1 GVHANSRLGMSLK
14 IICSPRPLGSAEIA
28 ATAVT
33 ATEVA
38 TTAEVAAA
46 PDVGGIR
53 TWVVPGVVAR
63 AVPPP

>member
-1 GVHANSRLGMSLK
+1 MSLK
-14 IICSPRPLGSAEIA
+14 IICSPRPLGSADIA

-33 ATEVA
+33 ADPA
-38 TTAEVAAA
+38 IEVAAA
-46 PDVGGIR
+46 GVGGIR